1 MMKMN
6 KWTMAL
12 AAAGVVSLS
21 SVAQAQEAAACADA
35 LAASTTLSGYVS
47 SSYTLDGESG
57 GTGTSRTIMKTNN
70 GTDDNKYDGFKLDVV
85 SLTLASAQGAGE
97 YATGYTVQ
105 LWAGP
110 DDQGTATTGAEE
122 AIEVVQANIDLRLPV
137 GNGLDLKVGQFGT
150 VVGYEVYDYNQN
162 AFFQRGL
169 GFSVEPTHHTG
180 VLASYQLSDNLSVSL
195 GAVND
200 TTSALTNNNADDGSS
215 AYLTTLSY
223 TVGDN
228 AGMLS
233 GTTLYYG
240 GVHGAGTDNID
251 THYVQ
256 VGLPV
261 PVEGLS
267 LDFAADWVDGASNAD
282 DEIYQVYAAYTLSD
296 KATLNARYEW
306 GSTDGAAG
314 GTAYTGLE
322 SVAVGVTYGLWDN
335 VISRV
340 EYMSTSADNQ
350 QDDDTVA
357 INLVYS
363 F

>member
-21 SVAQAQEAAACADA
+21 SVAQAQEAAAGADA

-47 SSYTLDGESG
+47 TSYTFDGESVGSDIGKTNG
-57 GTGTSRTIMKTNN
+57 GTV
-70 GTDDNKYDGFKLDVV
+70 DQFKLDVV
-85 SLTLASAQGAGE
+85 SLTLSSAQGAGE
-97 YATGYTVQ
+97 YATGYTVGM
-105 LWAGP
+105 WIGP
-110 DDQGTATTGAEE
+110 DFQQTSTANTGDTFELT
-122 AIEVVQANIDLRLPV
+122 QANIDLRLPV

-180 VLASYQLSDNLSVSL
+180 LLASYQLSDNLSVSV

-200 TTSALTNNNADDGSS
+200 TSDNQTNDTNNDGSS
-215 AYLTTLSY
+215 AYLTAVSY

-240 GVHGAGTDNID
+240 GVHGANSSATAERD
-251 THYVQ
+251 THYLQ

-267 LDFAADWVDGASNAD
+267 LDFAADWVDGDSDAD

-306 GSTDGAAG
+306 GSTDGAGG
-314 GTAYTGLE
+314 GTAYTGLD
-322 SVAVGVTYGLWDN
+322 SVAVGVTYDLWAN
-335 VISRV
+335 VTSRV
-340 EYMSTSADNQ
+340 EWMSTSADNVD
-350 QDDDTVA
+350 DDDTLA
-357 INLVYS
+357 FNLVYS

>member
-21 SVAQAQEAAACADA
+21 SVAQAQEAAAGADA

-47 SSYTLDGESG
+47 TSYTLADGSG
-57 GTGTSRTIMKTNN
+57 GNIAKTNE
-70 GTDDNKYDGFKLDVV
+70 DSDQFKLDVV

-110 DDQGTATTGAEE
+110 DDQGTASTGTEE
-122 AIEVVQANIDLRLPV
+122 AIELVQANIDLRLPV

-150 VVGYEVYDYNQN
+150 VVGYEVYDYTGN

-180 VLASYQLSDNLSVSL
+180 VLASYQVNDDLAISV

-200 TTSALTNNNADDGSS
+200 TTSAVTNNSADDGSA
-215 AYLTTLSY
+215 AYLTTVSY
-223 TVGDN
+223 TVGDG

-233 GTTLYYG
+233 GTSLYYG
-240 GVHGAGTDNID
+240 GVHGAGANDID
-251 THYVQ
+251 THYASI
-256 VGLPV
+256 GLPV

-267 LDFAADWVDGASNAD
+267 VNVAADWVDGANSAD

-322 SVAVGVTYGLWDN
+322 SVAVGVTYDLWDN

-340 EYMSTSADNQ
+340 EYMTSSADGVN
-350 QDDDTVA
+350 DDDTLA
-357 INLVYS
+357 FNLVYS

>member
-21 SVAQAQEAAACADA
+21 SVAQAQDAAAGADA

-47 SSYTLDGESG
+47 TSYTLDGESG
-57 GTGTSRTIMKTNN
+57 QAGIGRTNN
-70 GTDDNKYDGFKLDVV
+70 TVDQFSLDVV

-105 LWAGP
+105 FWAGP
-110 DDQGTATTGAEE
+110 NDQGTESTGNDEE
-122 AIEVVQANIDLRLPV
+122 VELVQANIDLRLPV

-150 VVGYEVYDYNQN
+150 VVGYETYDYNQN

-200 TTSALTNNNADDGSS
+200 TQTAQTNNNADDGSS
-215 AYLTTLSY
+215 AYLTSLSY

-240 GVHGAGTDNID
+240 GVHSAGTNDVD

-267 LDFAADWVDGASNAD
+267 LDFAADWVDGANSAD

-306 GSTDGAAG
+306 GSSDNATGAGAAN
-314 GTAYTGLE
+314 TGLE
-322 SVAVGVTYGLWDN
+322 SVAVGISYDLWAN

-340 EYMSTSADNQ
+340 EYQSTSADGTN
-350 QDDDTVA
+350 DDDTIA
-357 INLVYS
+357 LNLVYS

>member
-21 SVAQAQEAAACADA
+21 SVAQAQEAAAGADA

-47 SSYTLDGESG
+47 TSYTFRDGSG
-57 GTGTSRTIMKTNN
+57 SALGKTNEDPN
-70 GTDDNKYDGFKLDVV
+70 QFKLDVV

-97 YATGYTVQ
+97 YATGYTVGM
-105 LWAGP
+105 WIGP
-110 DDQGTATTGAEE
+110 DFQQTSTASTGDTFELT
-122 AIEVVQANIDLRLPV
+122 QANIDLRLPV

-150 VVGYEVYDYNQN
+150 VVGYEVYEYNQN

-169 GFSVEPTHHTG
+169 GFAVEPTHHTG
-180 VLASYQLSDNLSVSL
+180 ILASYQLSDNLSVSV

-200 TTSALTNNNADDGSS
+200 TTSPVTNNSADDASA

-240 GVHGAGTDNID
+240 GVHGAGSSDID
-251 THYVQ
+251 THYVS

-261 PVEGLS
+261 PV
-267 LDFAADWVDGASNAD
+267 
-282 DEIYQVYAAYTLSD
+282 
-296 KATLNARYEW
+296 
-306 GSTDGAAG
+306 
-314 GTAYTGLE
+314 
-322 SVAVGVTYGLWDN
+322 
-335 VISRV
+335 
-340 EYMSTSADNQ
+340 
-350 QDDDTVA
+350 
-357 INLVYS
+357 
-363 F
+363 

>member
-21 SVAQAQEAAACADA
+21 SVAQAQEAAAGADA

-47 SSYTLDGESG
+47 TSYTFDGESSSG
-57 GTGTSRTIMKTNN
+57 GTGGNGTNIMKTN
-70 GTDDNKYDGFKLDVV
+70 GGKDDGFALDVV

-97 YATGYTVQ
+97 YASGYTVQ

-110 DDQGTATTGAEE
+110 DDQGTASTGTEE
-122 AIEVVQANIDLRLPV
+122 AIELVQANIDLRLPV

-150 VVGYEVYDYNQN
+150 VVGYEVYDYNSN

-169 GFSVEPTHHTG
+169 GFAVEPTHHTG
-180 VLASYQLSDNLSVSL
+180 VLASYQVSDTLSVSL

-200 TTSALTNNNADDGSS
+200 TASAVTNNNADDGSAS
-215 AYLTTLSY
+215 YLTTLSY

-240 GVHGAGTDNID
+240 GVHGAGTDNVA
-251 THYVQ
+251 THYVA

-267 LDFAADWVDGASNAD
+267 LDFAADWVDAAADAD
-282 DEIYQVYAAYTLSD
+282 DEIYQVYAAYSLSD
-296 KATLNARYEW
+296 KATLNARYEF
-306 GSTDGAAG
+306 
-314 GTAYTGLE
+314 GTADSGSLTGLE
-322 SVAVGVTYGLWDN
+322 SVAVGVTYALWDN

-340 EYMSTSADNQ
+340 EWMSTSEDGDD
-350 QDDDTVA
+350 DDDTLA
-357 INLVYS
+357 FNLVYS

>member
-21 SVAQAQEAAACADA
+21 SVAQAQEAAAGADA

-47 SSYTLDGESG
+47 SSYTLADSG
-57 GTGTSRTIMKTNN
+57 GADIAKTNE
-70 GTDDNKYDGFKLDVV
+70 DSDQFKLDVV

-110 DDQGTATTGAEE
+110 DDQGTASTGTEE
-122 AIEVVQANIDLRLPV
+122 AIELVQANIDLRLPV

-150 VVGYEVYDYNQN
+150 VVGYEVYDYTGN

-180 VLASYQLSDNLSVSL
+180 VLASYQLNDDLAISL

-200 TTSALTNNNADDGSS
+200 TTSAVTNNSTDDGSS
-215 AYLTTLSY
+215 SFLTTLSY
-223 TVGDN
+223 TVGDG

-233 GTTLYYG
+233 GTSLYYG
-240 GVHGAGTDNID
+240 GVHGAGTGVD
-251 THYVQ
+251 THYVA

-267 LDFAADWVDGASNAD
+267 VDVAADWVDGASDAD
-282 DEIYQVYAAYTLSD
+282 DEIYQIYAAYTLSD
-296 KATLNARYEW
+296 KATLNARYEF
-306 GSTDGAAG
+306 GTIDGAAG
-314 GTAYTGLE
+314 TTARTGLE
-322 SVAVGVTYGLWDN
+322 SVAVGVTYDLWDN

-340 EYMSTSADNQ
+340 EYMSTSADGVE
-350 QDDDTVA
+350 DDDTLA